1 MMAAATVLLSMCSLS
16 ASAQN
21 ADMHELISQSVSK
34 MQRDTSDEAQLRC
47 VAELRRIEA
56 MFPDSTATKYQA
68 ALQSL
73 NYAIAHPQAE
83 ATGRLLAETQESIE
97 ALERMAAANA
107 SDVNTLKGY
116 RLMVLI
122 VQNPAENG
130 PRYYL
135 DVQRLFDLALKENPG
150 NELAHR
156 LSQLFA
162 EGMKRTIG
170 Q

>member
-1 MMAAATVLLSMCSLS
+1 MMAVATVLLSMCSLS

-34 MQRDTSDEAQLRC
+34 MQSAPSDEAQLRC

-56 MFPDSTATKYQA
+56 MFPDSTAPKYQA

-162 EGMKRTIG
+162 EGMKRAMG